1 MKRSIRRM
9 FSLLALLV
17 FAAGLAASAGAE
29 SAVDT
34 ILATGTTQA
43 FASDAVPDEDIQ
55 TILQAGVSTSSAINQ
70 QPWYFAAVT
79 NRDLMK
85 EISSGSGMGFGGRPE
100 GMGTP
105 PDGAGSPPEG
115 MSIPEGMAPPPGGMP
130 EGGSM
135 PAMPSMPGGGAGGAK
150 ASLGDSPLAIIV
162 YMDTNSKS
170 PSPEYDCG
178 LATQNMVIAASA
190 LGYGVKIVSSPTMTL
205 NGDKH
210 DEICRKLGVDTSLK
224 AVAVL
229 LIGKPAE
236 GVDATTGASVREAVD
251 SKSVILH

>member
-1 MKRSIRRM
+1 MKKTVKKII
-9 FSLLALLV
+9 SLLMLLV
-17 FAAGLAASAGAE
+17 FAAGLTVSAGAE

-43 FASDAVPDEDIQ
+43 FAQDAVPEEDIK
-55 TILQAGVSTSSAINQ
+55 TILQAGLSTASAINQ
-70 QPWYFAAVT
+70 QPWYFAAIT
-79 NRDLMK
+79 NQDLMK
-85 EISSGSGMGFGGRPE
+85 EIAGSGMGFGGRPE

-105 PDGAGSPPEG
+105 PEGMGTPPEG
-115 MSIPEGMAPPPGGMP
+115 MSPPSGDRPEG
-130 EGGSM
+130 M
-135 PAMPSMPGGGAGGAK
+135 PAMPAGGAGGTK
-150 ASLGDSPLAIIV
+150 ASLGNSPLAIIV

-190 LGYGVKIVSSPTMTL
+190 LGYGVKIVSSPTMSL
-205 NGDKH
+205 NGEKH
-210 DEICRKLGVDTSLK
+210 DEICGKLGVDTGLK

-236 GVDATTGASVREAVD
+236 ETDATTSASVREALD
-251 SKSVILH
+251 AKSVIIP